1 MPFHNNNSTPVAPL
15 PVPSED
21 PYRNKA
27 DSVFQKSNNEKIKSC
42 GAFPL
47 SALLINSQH
56 SMEVIKI
63 PYVRTTHSTKR
74 YELAFHGDN
83 TI

>member
-1 MPFHNNNSTPVAPL
+1 MPFHSNNYILAATL

-21 PYRNKA
+21 PYRNEA

-47 SALLINSQH
+47 SALLINS
-56 SMEVIKI
+56 
-63 PYVRTTHSTKR
+63 
-74 YELAFHGDN
+74 
-83 TI
+83 